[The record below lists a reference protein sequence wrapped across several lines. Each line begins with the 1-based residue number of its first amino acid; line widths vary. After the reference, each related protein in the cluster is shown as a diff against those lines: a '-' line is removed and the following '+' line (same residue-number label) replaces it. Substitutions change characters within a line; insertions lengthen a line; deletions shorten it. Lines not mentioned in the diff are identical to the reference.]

1 MRHTA
6 VTAALLLILLL
17 ARTLATQPDPPRL
30 VVVLVVDQ
38 MRADY
43 IDRFQHQWRAGLKR
57 LVDEGAWFRQAAYP
71 YFQTNT
77 CAGHATIS
85 TGALPEVHGIIGNN
99 WYDRADDRLRTCTD
113 DASAPLLSYGA
124 SVDAAQ
130 GPGSLLAPT
139 LADELRMQR
148 ERSRTVSF
156 SMKPRVGVMLAGRR
170 TDAAVWRQGSAWVTS
185 TAYAS
190 EPVPFVEVFL
200 EANPVEQRVGTI
212 WTKALAENDYLF
224 EGTTPSSRPFDG
236 WTASLPH
243 PLVGTG
249 DGDGR
254 ADLLFYQKWMASPES
269 NDYLARLAAAAVDAL
284 ELGQRDATDY
294 LAIGFSALDWAG
306 HRFGPR
312 SHEVQDV
319 LVRLDRALGAFFEHL
334 DGAVGAGRW
343 VVALSADH
351 GVMPIPEQ
359 RRTRQGDAGRIPAS
373 RIVEAADG
381 AVRAALDTADA
392 VANFEEQDLYFA
404 PGVYQ
409 RLLDRPAALAQ
420 VMDAIQSVDG
430 VADVY
435 RADTIRSRRETGS
448 AVERALARSYYPG
461 RSGDLLVVLRPYW
474 TTSMNA
480 AGHGTSYDYDT
491 RVPVLF
497 MGAGI
502 STGQYLEPVTPAS
515 IAPTL
520 ARLIGISLSQATGR
534 VLTEA
539 LADQR

>member
-1 MRHTA
+1 MMRRLA
-6 VTAALLLILLL
+6 VAVALLLVLLL
-17 ARTLATQPDPPRL
+17 AHTRAAQPDPPRL

-57 LVDEGAWFRQAAYP
+57 LIDDGAWFRQAAYP

-77 CAGHATIS
+77 CVGHATIS

-99 WYDRADDRLRTCTD
+99 WYDRADGKLRACAD
-113 DASAPLLSYGA
+113 NASAPLLSYGP
-124 SVDAAQ
+124 SVDDAQ

-156 SMKPRVGVMLAGRR
+156 SMKPRVAIMLAGRR
-170 TDAAVWRQGSAWVTS
+170 TDAAVWRNGLAWVTS

-190 EPVPFVEVFL
+190 EPVPFVEAFL
-200 EANPVEQRVGTI
+200 AANPIEQRVGTI
-212 WTKALAENDYLF
+212 WTKALAEDDYLF
-224 EGTTPSSRPFDG
+224 DGTSPSSRPFDG

-243 PLVGTG
+243 PLVGAG
-249 DGDGR
+249 DA

-284 ELGQRDATDY
+284 ELGQRGATDY

-319 LVRLDRALGAFFEHL
+319 LVRLDRALGTFFDHL

-359 RRTRQGDAGRIPAS
+359 RRIRQGDAGRIPAS

-409 RLLDRPAALAQ
+409 RLLDRPEALTQ
-420 VMDAIQSVDG
+420 VMDAIRSVEG
-430 VADVY
+430 VAEVY
-435 RADTIRSRRETGS
+435 RADTIRSRRDTGS

-502 STGQYLEPVTPAS
+502 SPGQYLEPMTPAS

-520 ARLIGISLSQATGR
+520 ARLIGISLNQSTGR
-534 VLTEA
+534 VLEEA
-539 LADQR
+539 LDDGR

>member
-1 MRHTA
+1 M
-6 VTAALLLILLL
+6 
-17 ARTLATQPDPPRL
+17 
-30 VVVLVVDQ
+30 
-38 MRADY
+38 
-43 IDRFQHQWRAGLKR
+43 QH
-57 LVDEGAWFRQAAYP
+57 
-71 YFQTNT
+71 
-77 CAGHATIS
+77 
-85 TGALPEVHGIIGNN
+85 
-99 WYDRADDRLRTCTD
+99 
-113 DASAPLLSYGA
+113 
-124 SVDAAQ
+124 
-130 GPGSLLAPT
+130 
-139 LADELRMQR
+139 

-156 SMKPRVGVMLAGRR
+156 SMKPRVAIMLAGRR
-170 TDAAVWRQGSAWVTS
+170 TDAAVWREGPAWVTS

-190 EPVPFVEVFL
+190 EPVPFVEAFL
-200 EANPVEQRVGTI
+200 EANPVEQRVGTV
-212 WTKALAENDYLF
+212 WTKALAEDDYLF
-224 EGTTPSSRPFDG
+224 DAVTPSSRPFDG

-243 PLVGTG
+243 PLVGAG
-249 DGDGR
+249 DA

-269 NDYLARLAAAAVDAL
+269 NDYLARLAAVAVDAL

-306 HRFGPR
+306 HSFGPR

-319 LVRLDRALGAFFEHL
+319 LVRLDRTLGAFFDRL
-334 DGAVGAGRW
+334 DAAVGAGRW

-359 RRTRQGDAGRIPAS
+359 RRTRQGDAGRIPAN

-381 AVRAALDTADA
+381 AVRAALDTAAA

-409 RLLDRPAALAQ
+409 RLLDRPEALAH
-420 VMDAIQSVDG
+420 VMDAIQSVEG
-430 VADVY
+430 VAEVY
-435 RADTIRSRRETGS
+435 RADTIRSRRDAGS

-502 STGQYLEPVTPAS
+502 SPGQYLGPVTPAS

-520 ARLIGISLSQATGR
+520 ARLIGISLDQATGR
-534 VLTEA
+534 VLEEA
-539 LADQR
+539 LDDGR